1 LKLIASPAEA
11 SVWRN
16 PRYSE
21 MKTAATVVLTA
32 VAILA
37 LIFLMMGVLGVS
49 FGVRVGGN
57 LFADQSLGSVRPAH
71 LLLLIFAAVGGL
83 YILWRGRRRTR

>member
-1 LKLIASPAEA
+1 
-11 SVWRN
+11 
-16 PRYSE
+16 

-32 VAILA
+32 VAVLA
-37 LIFLMMGVLGVS
+37 LIFLMMGVLGVR

-57 LFADQSLGSVRPAH
+57 LFADQGLGSVRPAH

-83 YILWRGRRRTR
+83 YLLWRGRRRTR

>member
-1 LKLIASPAEA
+1 
-11 SVWRN
+11 
-16 PRYSE
+16 

-83 YILWRGRRRTR
+83 YLLWRGRRRTR

>member
-1 LKLIASPAEA
+1 
-11 SVWRN
+11 
-16 PRYSE
+16 